1 MQNLEK
7 LLRKF
12 SNKERIEIE
21 RIVEKVVNR
30 NLNGLNCK
38 KLKGFRDLFRVR
50 KGNIRIIFK
59 LTGREAHILN
69 IERRRED
76 TYKF

>member
-1 MQNLEK
+1 MPNLEK

-12 SNKERIEIE
+12 TDKERAEIE
-21 RIVEKVVNR
+21 HIIEKIVSRDLK
-30 NLNGLNCK
+30 GLNCK
-38 KLKGFRDLFRVR
+38 KLKGFRNLFRVR
-50 KGNIRIIFK
+50 KGNIRIIFE
-59 LTGREAHILN
+59 LAGRKADIIN